1 MHPDENIAKAFET
14 IHVAYRFDAFGKV
27 PHPNNL
33 KFRAEA
39 EDWFMHRLGLQL
51 VHIAKGEDQQWV
63 GRTIQRYF
71 WKELGHAHPVGEAH
85 ELPRFLLSPDHQ
97 MAPPIDPT
105 ALAAQM
111 TRITLPQQ
119 ETMCIVTS
127 QLNLLKKLLYL
138 SDAETKWL
146 KLAYA
151 SSSLGRC
158 VDDHSSNLNEALQH
172 VGLYD
177 EGHRNRAL
185 VTLLDEPLAAIEAM
199 FQPPVAMVA
208 LRFINMAY
216 PGRHGNL
223 LDIVSPTDEFIELL
237 ESTHR
242 SHAAFLAAIL
252 EPEFDANLVDDGDA
266 PIGALYKRFQ
276 QPLAACYERAVLG
289 RPLNMSHIRLIVERF
304 SGYATLPTQYAPLAG
319 RITFEGIREALKR
332 ATLDCRKANR
342 PVARY
347 ELFKGLYDAAT

>member
-1 MHPDENIAKAFET
+1 MHPDENIGKAFESLQA
-14 IHVAYRFDAFGKV
+14 AYRVDTFSQV
-27 PHPNNL
+27 PHPENL

-51 VHIAKGEDQQWV
+51 VHIAESQDQPWV

-71 WKELGHAHPVGEAH
+71 RKELGYAHLVGDAH
-85 ELPRFLLSPDHQ
+85 ELPRFLLRPGHRMD
-97 MAPPIDPT
+97 PRVDPT
-105 ALAAQM
+105 ALTAQM
-111 TRITLPQQ
+111 TGLALPKQ
-119 ETMCIVTS
+119 ETICIVAS

-151 SSSLGRC
+151 SSSHDRC
-158 VDDHSSNLNEALQH
+158 VEDHSDNLHVALQPI
-172 VGLYD
+172 GLHD

-185 VTLLDEPLAAIEAM
+185 AALLDEPLAAIEAM
-199 FQPPVAMVA
+199 FQPPIAMVA
-208 LRFINMAY
+208 LRFIDMTY
-216 PGRHGNL
+216 LDRHSNL
-223 LDIVSPTDEFIELL
+223 LDVVSPTDEFIELL
-237 ESTHR
+237 ECTHR

-252 EPEFDANLVDDGDA
+252 EPEFDANLANDVDTS
-266 PIGALYKRFQ
+266 IGALYERFP

-304 SGYATLPTQYAPLAG
+304 TGYATLPTQYAPLAG

-332 ATLDCRKANR
+332 ATLNCRKANG
-342 PVARY
+342 PVTRY
-347 ELFKGLYDAAT
+347 ELFKGLYDAST

>member
-14 IHVAYRFDAFGKV
+14 LQAAYRFDAFGKV
-27 PHPNNL
+27 PHPDNL

-39 EDWFMHRLGLQL
+39 EDWFMHGLGLQL
-51 VHIAKGEDQQWV
+51 VHIAEGEDQQWV

-71 WKELGHAHPVGEAH
+71 WKELGHAHPVVEAQK
-85 ELPRFLLSPDHQ
+85 LPRFLLRPDDHVD
-97 MAPPIDPT
+97 PSIDPM
-105 ALAAQM
+105 ALVAQM
-111 TRITLPQQ
+111 SGMTLPQQ
-119 ETMCIVTS
+119 ETMCTVAS

-146 KLAYA
+146 KLAYV

-158 VDDHSSNLNEALQH
+158 VDDHSENLNAALQH
-172 VGLYD
+172 IGLHD
-177 EGHRNRAL
+177 EGHRNRAFA
-185 VTLLDEPLAAIEAM
+185 VLLDEPIAAIEAM
-199 FQPPVAMVA
+199 FQPPIAMVA

-223 LDIVSPTDEFIELL
+223 LDIVSPTEEFIELL

-252 EPEFDANLVDDGDA
+252 EPELDANLVDDGDT
-266 PIGALYKRFQ
+266 PIGALYERFP
-276 QPLAACYERAVLG
+276 QPIAACYERAVLG

-304 SGYATLPTQYAPLAG
+304 TGYATLPTMYAPLTG

-332 ATLDCRKANR
+332 ATSDCRAANQ
-342 PVARY
+342 PVTRFT
-347 ELFKGLYDAAT
+347 LFKALYSAAT